1 VVAPVV
7 NEGRSRAF
15 EVIQLPIQFRC
26 TTCNQLLSISR
37 KKAGVEILCP
47 KCTTLTR
54 VPQLES
60 ASDAPPA
67 PVPPAPPVTP
77 PKSESRSRRETP
89 PPVVEPPVDPPVPG
103 PAFETTPAPQ
113 DAVLPQSGERLS
125 EEEEVQDDIAPTNL
139 QDDDARSFLQ
149 AAHGGLSSPVPSLP
163 YNPWTDID
171 HDDDLHPTKPQH
183 PPKDELDMTSLVDVT
198 FLLLVF
204 FMITA
209 SFTVQK
215 FLQIA
220 APESDD
226 SAAAA
231 TAVVANDDIVGES
244 VVVAVDAEDR
254 IQVDDAPVAGLAELK
269 DLLGRKLRDEQKTD
283 VLIEAAYKATHGT
296 VVAVTDMAI
305 QAGMRHVRRASRRD
319 SDD

>member
-1 VVAPVV
+1 
-7 NEGRSRAF
+7 
-15 EVIQLPIQFRC
+15 LPIQFRC

-60 ASDAPPA
+60 AGDDEPVVEKPAPPKADSKPPQVPAEKAPPA
-67 PVPPAPPVTP
+67 PRRDVAQARPA
-77 PKSESRSRRETP
+77 
-89 PPVVEPPVDPPVPG
+89 VEQR
-103 PAFETTPAPQ
+103 PASPAPQ
-113 DAVLPQSGERLS
+113 IESPRSAPAPAEQRVIEELDAIDGLITS
-125 EEEEVQDDIAPTNL
+125 EVQDDAH
-139 QDDDARSFLQ
+139 AFLH
-149 AAHGGLSSPVPSLP
+149 ATHGGLSSPVPSLP
-163 YNPWTDID
+163 YNPWTDVD
-171 HDDDLHPTKPQH
+171 HDEDDFHPMRRQH

-226 SAAAA
+226 NAAAA

-244 VVVAVDAEDR
+244 VVVEIDAEDR

-269 DLLGRKLRDEQKTD
+269 ELFKRKLRDEQKTD

-296 VVAVTDMAI
+296 VVAVTDMAM
-305 QAGMRHVRRASRRD
+305 QAEMRHVRRASRRD
-319 SDD
+319 ADD

>member
-1 VVAPVV
+1 
-7 NEGRSRAF
+7 
-15 EVIQLPIQFRC
+15 LPIQFRC

-54 VPQLES
+54 VPQLPAGDEEEPAEES
-60 ASDAPPA
+60 APPKVTLKAAAASAPPA
-67 PVPPAPPVTP
+67 PPPPREELKPPRREVVEAPPAVAPPSLP
-77 PKSESRSRRETP
+77 PEIPAEHEARRSAWDEAGEQDEFEEFIP
-89 PPVVEPPVDPPVPG
+89 PPVE
-103 PAFETTPAPQ
+103 
-113 DAVLPQSGERLS
+113 
-125 EEEEVQDDIAPTNL
+125 
-139 QDDDARSFLQ
+139 DDAAEFLH
-149 AAHGGLSSPVPSLP
+149 ASHGGLTSLVPSLP

-171 HDDDLHPTKPQH
+171 HDEEDFHPTKRQH

-226 SAAAA
+226 NAAAA

-244 VVVAVDAEDR
+244 VVVAVDPEDR
-254 IQVDDAPVAGLAELK
+254 IQVDDAPVAGLAELR
-269 DLLGRKLRDEQKTD
+269 DLLERKLRDEQKTD
-283 VLIEAAYKATHGT
+283 VLIEAAYRATHGT

-319 SDD
+319 ADE